1 MQSFSGLHR
10 YIMERGCKFVMERE
24 KSMKKTIGST
34 LLLLLLFSNVM
45 TLFFVCNS
53 KKAFASGGNQS
64 EAEAWEPADDMPHL
78 STPDEND
85 ITENEAIDIAKRTL
99 VNKFGYADMYFNDS
113 EIECGFYVI
122 PPEYSEY
129 NCDEIWRVEL

>member
-34 LLLLLLFSNVM
+34 LLLLLLFSNEM

-53 KKAFASGGNQS
+53 KKAFASACIPTS
-64 EAEAWEPADDMPHL
+64 L
-78 STPDEND
+78 SMLWPNSL
-85 ITENEAIDIAKRTL
+85 ISSGI
-99 VNKFGYADMYFNDS
+99 
-113 EIECGFYVI
+113 
-122 PPEYSEY
+122 
-129 NCDEIWRVEL
+129 

>member
-34 LLLLLLFSNVM
+34 LLLLLLFSNEM

-64 EAEAWEPADDMPHL
+64 EAETWEPADDMPHL
-78 STPDEND
+78 STPDEM
-85 ITENEAIDIAKRTL
+85 ILRKTKLLIL
-99 VNKFGYADMYFNDS
+99 LS
-113 EIECGFYVI
+113 ELWLINSDTRICILMTVK
-122 PPEYSEY
+122 S
-129 NCDEIWRVEL
+129 NAVST